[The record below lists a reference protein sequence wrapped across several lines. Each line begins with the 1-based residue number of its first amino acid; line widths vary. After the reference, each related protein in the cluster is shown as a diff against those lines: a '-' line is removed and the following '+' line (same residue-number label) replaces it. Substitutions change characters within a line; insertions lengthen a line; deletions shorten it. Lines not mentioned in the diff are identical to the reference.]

1 MDESRPPVPPSD
13 FLLRS
18 ASERTSADI
27 DPSPE
32 PRRNDPPDG
41 RSVAVYCRNE
51 EEVREGFLIALRA
64 MGLAGAAQHPEPATP
79 PAGGAKAAKTCNFP
93 CLLPICMLLFACGPT
108 ASHSSADSVTFDTA
122 ARLDDFDFAAS
133 RDGRPSKWSVIDNDA
148 RRGLA
153 RIGPAPNDDRM
164 AFALYRHFSGRDV
177 YVSTRFLTIP
187 GRLNLTVGLF
197 VRFRSHDD
205 HYAVRANAIE
215 NSVTLYRVAAGR
227 REMIGSMDI
236 NVSGEARHTLGIAA
250 SEDRL
255 TVFFD
260 GKELFV
266 ATDRRFPGPP
276 GKVGLWTQADSM
288 TLFESLEVSTLH

>member
-13 FLLRS
+13 LLLRS
-18 ASERTSADI
+18 GSERTSADI
-27 DPSPE
+27 VPSPE
-32 PRRNDPPDG
+32 PRRNDLPDG
-41 RSVAVYCRNE
+41 PSVAVYCRNE

-64 MGLAGAAQHPEPATP
+64 MGLAGAAQQPEPATP
-79 PAGGAKAAKTCNFP
+79 PAGAQSREDAPFP

-108 ASHSSADSVTFDTA
+108 ASRSAADSVTFDTA

-148 RRGLA
+148 GRGLA
-153 RIGPAPNDDRM
+153 RIGPEPNDDRM
-164 AFALYRHFSGRDV
+164 AFALYRRFSGRDV

-187 GRLNLTVGLF
+187 GKVDQAAGLF
-197 VRFRSHDD
+197 VRFRSPDD
-205 HYAVRANAIE
+205 HYAVRANALD
-215 NSVTLYRVAAGR
+215 NSVTLYRIAAGR

-236 NVSGEARHTLGIAA
+236 NVSGEARHTLSIAA

-266 ATDRRFPGPP
+266 ATDRRFPVPP

-288 TLFESLEVSTLH
+288 PLFESLEVSTLH